1 MKFHSPRPLIISLFF
16 SFFLTSLWSSYDGQ
30 FSPLAWPFF
39 SWFLWLNF
47 CLLLYLGIAT
57 LNSLSNNQLALLMT
71 DFKVYKLCDDFPS
84 LPTSYS
90 PLIDIHYFMSF
101 ICHLMT
107 SKYTAQLHI
116 SLEKFKIRYST
127 FLLTILPNYI
137 MSFSYLTYQQ

>member
-1 MKFHSPRPLIISLFF
+1 MKFHSPRPLIIA
-16 SFFLTSLWSSYDGQ
+16 FFLIFLNFSVIFIWWE
-30 FSPLAWPFF
+30 FSPLAWPLF

-47 CLLLYLGIAT
+47 CLLLYLGISA
-57 LNSLSNNQLALLMT
+57 LNSLSDNQLVLIMT
-71 DFKVYKLCDDFPS
+71 DFEVYKLCDDFPS

-116 SLEKFKIRYST
+116 SPEKFKIRYST
-127 FLLTILPNYI
+127 FLLTVLPNYI